1 MDVIGT
7 AKMRRAVLG
16 LALGLTLTGGSWG
29 ACAAQAVAP
38 VAAAGGTGKVP
49 SGARIFPLSE
59 VHKGLKG
66 VAYTVFEG
74 VNPEPM
80 DLVILGVLKDA
91 IGPGQDMILARL
103 TGEKPEY
110 TGVVAGMSGSP
121 VYIDGRLVGALSYR
135 IGQFSKEPIAGITPI
150 EAMFAVRDGAET
162 RAGKGGAAGSRE
174 VASLVPEQGLAQTKD
189 VLGGS
194 YAGMEAR
201 AIETPLVFGG
211 FSPETVERFGD
222 RFRAMGLMPVA
233 GLGGADATKVQP
245 EPLVPGSA
253 VSLVLVRGDLSMS
266 GTCTVTYV
274 DPKRLLACGHPITQ
288 FGSIDMPMTKA
299 EVIATLASPLNAFK
313 IINTTETVGAFREDR
328 TSAIMGRL
336 GEKARMI
343 PVEVEVAPV
352 TGFTGAGHDAGAE
365 AVKTFHFEV
374 VDNRELTPQAMMAS
388 LYQTLQATNA
398 SGTEM
403 SFKVSGEL
411 GLQGLPPV
419 RMATV
424 MAKNEQNSGAINAA
438 LYVGD
443 RLNKVYSNGADQ
455 PVVTGLKLRVES
467 IPERRSA
474 VIESARLSRQ
484 EAAAGET
491 VEVEVMVHPYQADA
505 RMLLTA
511 VKLPEGLAAGPLRVV
526 VSDGGTV
533 DRLTA
538 IPPGPGTDTARRTTG
553 LADAVAQ
560 LNASH
565 PNDAVY
571 VTLLDHEAQAVLES
585 GALESVPLSMANV
598 LGPLKDAQRM
608 QLTGESVVEAG
619 RIATGYSVSGFQVLT
634 VMIR

>member
-1 MDVIGT
+1 
-7 AKMRRAVLG
+7 
-16 LALGLTLTGGSWG
+16 
-29 ACAAQAVAP
+29 
-38 VAAAGGTGKVP
+38 
-49 SGARIFPLSE
+49 
-59 VHKGLKG
+59 
-66 VAYTVFEG
+66 
-74 VNPEPM
+74 
-80 DLVILGVLKDA
+80 
-91 IGPGQDMILARL
+91 
-103 TGEKPEY
+103 
-110 TGVVAGMSGSP
+110 
-121 VYIDGRLVGALSYR
+121 
-135 IGQFSKEPIAGITPI
+135 
-150 EAMFAVRDGAET
+150 
-162 RAGKGGAAGSRE
+162 
-174 VASLVPEQGLAQTKD
+174 
-189 VLGGS
+189 
-194 YAGMEAR
+194 
-201 AIETPLVFGG
+201 
-211 FSPETVERFGD
+211 
-222 RFRAMGLMPVA
+222 
-233 GLGGADATKVQP
+233 
-245 EPLVPGSA
+245 
-253 VSLVLVRGDLSMS
+253 
-266 GTCTVTYV
+266 
-274 DPKRLLACGHPITQ
+274 
-288 FGSIDMPMTKA
+288 
-299 EVIATLASPLNAFK
+299 
-313 IINTTETVGAFREDR
+313 
-328 TSAIMGRL
+328 
-336 GEKARMI
+336 
-343 PVEVEVAPV
+343 VEVAPV
-352 TGFTGAGHDAGAE
+352 TGFSGAGRDAGAE

-388 LYQTLQATNA
+388 VYQTLQATNA

-411 GLQGLPPV
+411 GVQGLPPV

-505 RMLLTA
+505 KMLRAA

-533 DRLTA
+533 DRLTV
-538 IPPGPGTDTARRTTG
+538 IPPGPGTDAARRTTG

-565 PNDAVY
+565 SNDAVY

-608 QLTGESVVEAG
+608 QLTGESVVEVGSTA
-619 RIATGYSVSGFQVLT
+619 AQYAVSGSQVLNLL
-634 VMIR
+634 IR